1 MAAEISD
8 PDSKDDTAIQED
20 DDFGDVLW
28 DVHDEQEQM
37 EAFQHASHST
47 CELGFDKVSLGC
59 SALNHP
65 NLTGE

>member
-59 SALNHP
+59 SA
-65 NLTGE
+65 